1 MVTKMKLLA
10 QRIPSSQWNG
20 QRNIQSKKLG
30 YDIIGQPGQILTWL
44 EHRLLTISTLSN
56 DIGGISFERCS

>member
-44 EHRLLTISTLSN
+44 EHRLLTMSTLSN

>member
-20 QRNIQSKKLG
+20 QRSMQCKKLG

-44 EHRLLTISTLSN
+44 EHRLLTMSTLSN